1 MTMQEM
7 VTVYNRLAGAHKYL
21 VGFVYDGKVYYV
33 IVSFAEL
40 VSFLKLDRAS
50 SKRGGF
56 AKLRVRVSADQQYQL
71 VKSGRA
77 LVLGEAEML
86 EADAKHNKGEN
97 FERVVTE
104 QLAGERWEKDNKPFW
119 ECGDVRLG
127 GEEIQVKLDNAE
139 LTNEKTLGR
148 RLAMLA
154 AA

>member
-7 VTVYNRLAGAHKYL
+7 VTIYNRLAGAHKYL

-56 AKLRVRVSADQQYQL
+56 AKLRVKLNAEQRYAL
-71 VKSGRA
+71 VHSGRA

-86 EADAKHNKGEN
+86 EADAHYNKGEN
-97 FERVVTE
+97 FEKAVTE
-104 QLAGERWEKDNKPFW
+104 LLAGERWEKDSKPFW
-119 ECGDVRLG
+119 ECGDVQLG
-127 GEEIQVKLDNAE
+127 GEEVQVKLDNAE